1 MVELG
6 TRLTFE
12 PGDRLSIMVVVGERF
27 FLEVHGVP
35 DAMWSLSQR
44 PAVSNSR

>member
-12 PGDRLSIMVVVGERF
+12 PGDRLSIMVAVGEHPPLVLRH
-27 FLEVHGVP
+27 V
-35 DAMWSLSQR
+35 
-44 PAVSNSR
+44 